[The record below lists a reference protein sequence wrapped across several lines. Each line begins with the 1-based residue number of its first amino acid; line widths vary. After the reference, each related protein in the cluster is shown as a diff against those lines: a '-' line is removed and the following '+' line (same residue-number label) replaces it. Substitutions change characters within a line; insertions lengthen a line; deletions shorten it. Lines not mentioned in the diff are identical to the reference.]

1 MDKLDRVLFQ
11 SILQVYGLPL
21 CQVPDPDLIL
31 AGWEESC
38 MANHGTNWVRRCFL
52 LLCKLEL

>member
-38 MANHGTNWVRRCFL
+38 MAFMAQIG
-52 LLCKLEL
+52 